1 MSSYT
6 ASPIDRVVYGQPAAT
21 VVAEES
27 ARLGA
32 ERVFLMV
39 SRTLDRE
46 TTWVA
51 DIRSALGNRYAGQF
65 DGMPSHTPRDAV
77 LRATDQAR
85 AAHADLIV
93 TFGGGSITDAGK
105 MVRLALRLDIRDV
118 AGFDPY
124 VVRVHPDGSRTFPVH
139 EGPTIA
145 QIARSEE
152 HTSELQS
159 H

>member
-27 ARLGA
+27 AGLGA

-39 SRTLDRE
+39 SRTLNRE

-65 DGMPSHTPRDAV
+65 DGKIG
-77 LRATDQAR
+77 RA
-85 AAHADLIV
+85 HV
-93 TFGGGSITDAGK
+93 
-105 MVRLALRLDIRDV
+105 
-118 AGFDPY
+118 
-124 VVRVHPDGSRTFPVH
+124 
-139 EGPTIA
+139 
-145 QIARSEE
+145 
-152 HTSELQS
+152 
-159 H
+159 